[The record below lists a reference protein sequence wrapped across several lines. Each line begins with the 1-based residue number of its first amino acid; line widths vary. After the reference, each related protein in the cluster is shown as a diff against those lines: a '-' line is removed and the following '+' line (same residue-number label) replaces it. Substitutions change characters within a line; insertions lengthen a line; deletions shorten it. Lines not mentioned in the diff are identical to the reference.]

1 VGATFERA
9 FGEKKEHPRARAIRA
24 LRRTAGASL
33 HTLQGRQTISDAELQ
48 ALYSR
53 AEFAFCPVGD
63 TPESKRVY
71 DALRAGSVP
80 LLSSKFVPPPLGS
93 WRSFSARIEYN
104 RSSGGLLLPRASR
117 LAALQRGVRQMR
129 DAFTC
134 DATRNERFR
143 EYLRRSLARVR
154 DAAAGRAA
162 RSPAVQRGP
171 AATAAR
177 RFDAGVRS
185 T

>member
-1 VGATFERA
+1 M
-9 FGEKKEHPRARAIRA
+9 PRPCRFA
-24 LRRTAGASL
+24 L
-33 HTLQGRQTISDAELQ
+33 
-48 ALYSR
+48 
-53 AEFAFCPVGD
+53 CPVGD

-177 RFDAGVRS
+177 RGGRHTAVA
-185 T
+185 